1 MGKQMS
7 IRELR
12 AALTDL
18 EQHLNEHGEIILTRH
33 GKEIARIGGPV
44 FKAKPKLKD
53 ASELHDILRV
63 SMPEGFNSLDV
74 LNEIRG
80 RY

>member
-33 GKEIARIGGPV
+33 GKEIARVRGPGI
-44 FKAKPKLKD
+44 KTKPKLQDLSEHRAKLRESLPKD
-53 ASELHDILRV
+53 VDWQEILRE
-63 SMPEGFNSLDV
+63 S
-74 LNEIRG
+74 RG

>member
-1 MGKQMS
+1 MGKHMS

-33 GKEIARIGGPV
+33 GKEIARIGAPV
-44 FKAKPKLKD
+44 ELSKPKVHD
-53 ASELHDILRV
+53 MSELHAKLRK
-63 SMPEGFNSLDV
+63 SLPKDV
-74 LNEIRG
+74 DWQALLRDSRG